1 MFPMKDSYFSF
12 SAPAAGDAGLAFFS
26 CDSRALDDG
35 VGSLTPEPV
44 VPGLTFVPREG
55 MPFVFPVSPAVDG
68 SVGEGAVALVPPPD

>member
-1 MFPMKDSYFSF
+1 MKDYFSF